1 MATLRGKGSMKGLEL
16 VVVEYPNSKSKDG
29 NRVYLD
35 AMVRPQEGVAPQRV
49 PHLAATKKE
58 LDGRTVF
65 DHQVGYSKSQ
75 LDTIALTA
83 KDNVVQMPE
92 RNGRP
97 GPKVYAVKADVMFA
111 SGKQKGLVIN
121 TKTLKPSELPPI
133 NENILTE
140 IYASSK
146 AAAEAAK
153 AAKAAEKE
161 AQAEVSAEKAAEAQ
175 ASAPEVEEITEIE
188 NEPEF

>member
-1 MATLRGKGSMKGLEL
+1 MATLRGKGAMKGLEL
-16 VVVEYPNSKSKDG
+16 VVVEYPGAKSKDG

-35 AMVRPQEGVAPQRV
+35 VMVRPHEGVAPQRV
-49 PHLAATKKE
+49 PHLASVKKN
-58 LDGRTVF
+58 LDGQTVF

-75 LDTIALTA
+75 LETIALVA
-83 KDNVVQMPE
+83 KDNFVQMPA

-97 GPKVYAVKADVMFA
+97 GPKVYAVKADVMSA

-133 NENILTE
+133 DENILTE

-175 ASAPEVEEITEIE
+175 APTPEVEEITEIE